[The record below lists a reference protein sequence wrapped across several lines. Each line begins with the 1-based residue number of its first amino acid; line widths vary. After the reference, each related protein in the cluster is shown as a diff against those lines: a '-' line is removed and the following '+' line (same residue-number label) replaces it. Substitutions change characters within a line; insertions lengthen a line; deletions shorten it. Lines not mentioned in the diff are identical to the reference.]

1 MPNKILRGLLIIF
14 IGLLIFELITHISV
28 EILWFNSVGY
38 LFTFIKRLLW
48 QMGLWLG
55 TAALSFWFLHKNL
68 TLSRQ
73 WRWQQIPQ
81 PQPEKKSHRLR
92 SRKLLRQPLSP
103 QSQSLNLPILLG
115 LVFSVSFL
123 LSILLIYYTQVA
135 IDVWTPDFTLPAIT
149 PQLPSPFSLK
159 IFSTI
164 ITQVNEQLWKAGIVI
179 VMILLAVFQ
188 ADKFLKVVTFFF
200 SLVLGVII
208 AGNWTRILLWLN
220 PTSFEKIDPQFQNN
234 VSFYIFTLPIL
245 KLFYFW
251 FAGLLFLGLLIVSLT
266 YLLSAK
272 SLSQGKFPGFSRP
285 QLRHLY
291 TLGGLL
297 MIAVGFHHWL
307 ARYQLLYSPRG
318 VVYGASYTDLN
329 VTLPIN
335 TALSFVS
342 FAIAVWLLLKAITGR
357 GKRQWLIAPKQ
368 QKLSQL
374 PFSPFPLYIYLG
386 LFLGSILIAQLT
398 QYLIVQPNE
407 LARERP
413 YIQRSIEFTRQG
425 FNLEKITPQ
434 VLQASGQ
441 LSDQN
446 LQENQLI
453 VDNIRLWD
461 SRPLLQANRQLQQIR
476 LYYKF
481 PDADYDRYTI
491 KQDTNSSETTTYQV
505 LTAARELAYEEVPD
519 QAKTW
524 VNKHL
529 VYTHGYGFTLSPVNE
544 TQTGGLPAYFVKDIG
559 TGNEEGNLE
568 TANEQIRVSIPI
580 SRPRIYYGELSNTYI
595 MTHTKI
601 KELDFPSGED
611 NVYNTYDGSGGI
623 AIGTGLKRL
632 MAAQYFKD
640 PQLLA
645 TQNFTP
651 ETRLL
656 FRRNINRR
664 IREIAPFLRYDR
676 DPYLVAA
683 KGIERADNQFNGD
696 LYWIVDAYT
705 TSPYYPYSDPGER
718 DFNYIRN
725 SVKVVI
731 DAYHGDVYFY
741 VMNEDDPIIQS
752 WKKIFPNL
760 FHPFAKMPSTLKSHI
775 RYPTDLFN
783 TQSERLL
790 TYHMEDTQVFYNRED
805 QWRIP
810 QEIYGG
816 EQQPVEPYYLIM
828 SFEENSAEFVLAHF
842 YTPTSR
848 NNLVA
853 GLFARSDDQNYGKLL
868 LYQLPKQKLIYGPEQ
883 IESLINQDP
892 EISQQISLWNRE
904 GSKVIQG
911 NLLVIPIEN
920 SLLYV
925 EPIYLEAEQNSLP
938 TLTRVVVAYENQ
950 IVMAETLKE
959 ALTAIFKTSPSQ
971 SETIIRSV
979 EATSSTELLN

>member
-1 MPNKILRGLLIIF
+1 MSKKVLRGLII
-14 IGLLIFELITHISV
+14 IVMGWLIFELIAHISI

-38 LFTFIKRLLW
+38 LFTFIKRLSW
-48 QMGLWLG
+48 QLGLWLG
-55 TAALSFWFLHKNL
+55 ITALSFWFLNKNL
-68 TLSRQ
+68 TLARQ
-73 WRWQQIPQ
+73 WRWQDIPQ
-81 PQPEKKSHRLR
+81 PPPEKKSYRLR
-92 SRKLLRQPLSP
+92 SRKVLRQPLSP
-103 QSQSLNLPILLG
+103 QSQPLTLPILLG
-115 LVFSVSFL
+115 LVFSFSLL
-123 LSILLIYYTQVA
+123 LSILLVYYTQVA
-135 IDVWTPDFTLPAIT
+135 INVWTPDFTLPAIT
-149 PQLPSPFSLK
+149 PQLPSPFSLR

-164 ITQVNEQLWKAGIVI
+164 ITQVNEQLWKAGA
-179 VMILLAVFQ
+179 ILLIILLSIFQ
-188 ADKFLKVVTFFF
+188 AEKFLRIVTFFF

-208 AGNWTRILLWLN
+208 SGNWTRILLWLN
-220 PTSFEKIDPQFQNN
+220 STPFETVDPQFDNN
-234 VSFYIFTLPIL
+234 VSFYIFTLPIWRL
-245 KLFYFW
+245 IYFG
-251 FAGLLFLGLLIVSLT
+251 FAGVLFLGLLTVSLT

-291 TLGGLL
+291 TLGGFL
-297 MIAVGFHHWL
+297 MWGISFHHWL

-318 VVYGASYTDLN
+318 VVYGASYTDIHII
-329 VTLPIN
+329 LPIN
-335 TALSFVS
+335 TALSFLS
-342 FAIAVWLLLKAITGR
+342 FAIAIWLFLKALTGK
-357 GKRQWLIAPKQ
+357 GKKQWLVPPKQ
-368 QKLSQL
+368 RKLSQL
-374 PFSPFPLYIYLG
+374 PFSPLPFYLYLS
-386 LFLGSILIAQLT
+386 LLVGSFVLAQLT

-413 YIQRSIEFTRQG
+413 YIQRSIQFTRQG

-441 LSDQN
+441 LSDQD
-446 LQENQLI
+446 LLDNQLI
-453 VDNIRLWD
+453 INNIRLWD
-461 SRPLLQANRQLQQIR
+461 DRPLLQTNRQLQQIR

-491 KQDTNSSETTTYQV
+491 KQDPNSSETTTYQV
-505 LTAARELAYEEVPD
+505 LIAGRELDYEEVPE

-544 TQTGGLPAYFVKDIG
+544 TQIGGLPAYFVKDIG
-559 TGNEEGNLE
+559 TGNQEGNLE
-568 TANEQIRVSIPI
+568 TATEQIRVSIPI

-595 MTHTKI
+595 MTQTKI

-623 AIGTGLKRL
+623 GIGTGLKRL
-632 MAAQYFKD
+632 IAAQYLKD
-640 PQLLA
+640 PQLLV

-683 KGIERADNQFNGD
+683 KGVERAENQVNGD

-705 TSPYYPYSDPGER
+705 TSPYYPYSDPGKR

-731 DAYHGDVYFY
+731 DAYNGDVYFY
-741 VMNEDDPIIQS
+741 VMNEDDPLIQS

-760 FHPFAKMPSTLKSHI
+760 FKPFSEMPRTLKRHI

-810 QEIYGG
+810 QEIYGT

-828 SFEENSAEFVLAHF
+828 SFDENSAEFVLAHF

-853 GLFARSDDQNYGKLL
+853 GLFARSDNQNYGKLL

-892 EISQQISLWNRE
+892 VISQQISLWNRK
-904 GSKVIQG
+904 GSQVIQG
-911 NLLVIPIEN
+911 NLLVIPLAN

-938 TLTRVVVAYENQ
+938 TLTRVVVVYENQ

-959 ALTAIFKTSPSQ
+959 ALSAIFKSPTSQ
-971 SETIIRSV
+971 GETIIRSV
-979 EATSSTELLN
+979 DEASPTGLVN